1 MITLVKPSRAKLLSY
16 IDSIADQP
24 ISYPHKGCTQGDTTP
39 PTFRANRGSGV
50 LGKGKHT
57 FELAKKALEAWA
69 IYDIA
74 GMDLFHD
81 NKPLQPNNIACV
93 VAWLGTGYWVNP
105 VRVVYIE
112 EKSDSQSF
120 AFGIGTMPGHAL
132 CGEERFCVDIDS
144 STEQVTYS
152 LLSYSKPGSIVTTL
166 GTPVVRLMQKRF
178 VGESLKAVQR
188 FIARGLLWPVE
199 GMSASRSCLP
209 RRQHFVHQALLQQSP
224 QTVTSQILKRRQMK
238 FRWLPR
244 V

>member
-24 ISYPHKGCTQGDTTP
+24 ISYPDKGCTQGNITP
-39 PTFRANRGSGV
+39 PTFRANRGGGV

-57 FELAKKALEAWA
+57 FNLAKKALEAWA

-81 NKPLQPNNIACV
+81 NKPLHPDNIACV

-105 VRVVYIE
+105 VRVLYVE
-112 EKSDSQSF
+112 EKSDPHSF

-132 CGEERFCVDIDS
+132 CGEERFCVEIDS

-178 VGESLKAVQR
+178 VGESLNAVKR
-188 FIARGLLWPVE
+188 FIARGLLWPIE
-199 GMSASRSCLP
+199 PISFWFSSLP
-209 RRQHFVHQALLQQSP
+209 RSWHFVR
-224 QTVTSQILKRRQMK
+224 QTLR
-238 FRWLPR
+238 P
-244 V
+244 